1 MLIIWNIVFMLLE
14 QEKQKKAAELLN
26 KLLNAA
32 LKAQKEGKYIAL
44 QKLVFE
50 ANKVS
55 SHLSKIMDN
64 DPSLRDK
71 LYTPVMGVVIE

>member
-1 MLIIWNIVFMLLE
+1 MLLE
-14 QEKQKKAAELLN
+14 QEKQKKAADLLN

-32 LKAQKEGKYIAL
+32 LKAQKEGKYVAL

-55 SHLSKIMDN
+55 AHLSKMVES
-64 DPSLRDK
+64 DPTLREK
-71 LYTPVMGVVIE
+71 LYTPVMGVIIE